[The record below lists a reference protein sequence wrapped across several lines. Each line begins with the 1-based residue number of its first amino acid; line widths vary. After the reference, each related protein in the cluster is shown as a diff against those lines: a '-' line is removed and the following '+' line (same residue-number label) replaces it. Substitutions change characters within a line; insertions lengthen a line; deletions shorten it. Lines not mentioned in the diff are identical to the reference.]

1 MGTNKRER
9 QKANRDRAREARVK
23 QQQMAKV
30 RKRGLL
36 FGIGIP
42 VLVVALFLISRSVTG
57 GDSNVSPTVP
67 NNSTDMATVTTLPT
81 DSSVTSTT
89 AAAGTIAYG
98 SGACPKADGTQA
110 RRTDFTD
117 APKKCIDESKTY
129 TATISTTEGDIVVAL
144 DTKNSPYTVN
154 NYVSIARYKYYDGT
168 TVFRTDPS
176 IDIIQLGGN
185 SASDQFGYTITDEGK
200 GYTYQEGDVV
210 MARTGAPNSAGAQYF
225 IVTGKNG
232 ALLNGQGTYVK
243 FGRISAGLDVAK
255 KIIGL
260 HQATS
265 DGLGGKPS
273 RTVTVKTV
281 TITEK

>member
-1 MGTNKRER
+1 MGTSKRER
-9 QKANRDRAREARVK
+9 QKANRAQARQARVK
-23 QQQMAKV
+23 QQQRAKV

-36 FGIGIP
+36 LGIGIP
-42 VLVVALFLISRSVTG
+42 ILVIALFLISRSVTG
-57 GDSNVSPTVP
+57 GSSSPTIP
-67 NNSTDMATVTTLPT
+67 TNGSDLATATTAPQDT
-81 DSSVTSTT
+81 SVSSSTT
-89 AAAGTIAYG
+89 TDADTIAYG
-98 SGACPKADGTQA
+98 SGACPKTDGTQK
-110 RRTDFTD
+110 RKTDFTD
-117 APKKCIDESKTY
+117 APKKCIDPSKTY
-129 TATISTTEGDIVVAL
+129 TATIATTEGDIVVAL
-144 DTKNSPYTVN
+144 DTKNTPYTVN
-154 NYVSIARYKYYDGT
+154 NWVSIARYKYYDGT

-200 GYTYQEGDVV
+200 GYTYEEGDVV

-232 ALLNGQGTYVK
+232 SLLNSQGTYVK
-243 FGRISAGLDVAK
+243 FGRVSGGLDVAK

-273 RTVTVKTV
+273 RTVTVESV
-281 TITEK
+281 TISEK

>member
-1 MGTNKRER
+1 M
-9 QKANRDRAREARVK
+9 AREARAK
-23 QQQMAKV
+23 QAQRAKT

-36 FGIGIP
+36 VGLGIP
-42 VLVVALFLISRSVTG
+42 FLVVALFLISRSVTG
-57 GDSNVSPTVP
+57 GSSTATTIPTNGSDLATATTPAPSATTVPVSSPTINKV
-67 NNSTDMATVTTLPT
+67 SY
-81 DSSVTSTT
+81 
-89 AAAGTIAYG
+89 GT
-98 SGACPKADGTQA
+98 GACPKTDGTQT
-110 RRTDFTD
+110 RKTDFTG
-117 APKKCIDESKTY
+117 APKKCIDETKTY
-129 TATISTTEGDIVVAL
+129 SATIATSEGDIVIAL

-154 NYVSIARYKYYDGT
+154 NWVSIARYKYYDGT

-185 SASDQFGYTITDEGK
+185 SPSDQFGYTIQDEGS
-200 GYTYQEGDVV
+200 GYTYDTGDVV

-243 FGRISAGLDVAK
+243 FGHVSSGLDVAQ

-260 HQATS
+260 HKATN

-273 RTVTVKTV
+273 RTVTVETV
-281 TITEK
+281 SITEK